1 VIGAHAIIK
10 EISNVSN
17 TTGRSKS
24 GPPMDMRVS
33 KSTVIKDVENL
44 GLI

>member
-1 VIGAHAIIK
+1 MMGGHAIIK

-24 GPPMDMRVS
+24 GPPLDMRVS
-33 KSTVIKDVENL
+33 KSTVIKDVER
-44 GLI
+44 IWV